1 MSDAAPSP
9 VPAEAQETLAVAAA
23 VNDSLEQNEPQLG
36 QTDQQD
42 QQEAP
47 RSQDPPDA
55 QELAEQV
62 SKVAEEDAA
71 KDLQNDLFGDDDDD
85 DEEEEEQI
93 RARVRAGASRGGEGD
108 DAGSRAVGRGGGD
121 DEDDD
126 DDDDED
132 AGVVRQSR
140 RARQRLGTDSASPEP
155 GATAATTTA
164 STSQAARGR
173 AASPMRSSS
182 PAAARRTSR
191 SASPRTSPFR
201 RSAELEDDDD
211 EELRRQL
218 EYKEEDDVQP
228 DENIEL
234 AQLALPQMPVR
245 RTKEH
250 WMVRI
255 PHFLRYAT
263 QPFDAD
269 TWDDEV
275 EEEMLRDEG
284 FTTGFSHDA
293 GAVSLLRTSNT
304 IRWRYSDQVD
314 DDGARIP
321 ESNARIVRWSDGTM
335 SLQVGRELFDITQQT
350 EAGRVQAGSTAGPRG
365 AGNAAP
371 SQSQSQSQSQMGPGP
386 SSQGMMPPSQSQADL
401 RSMPMGGA
409 GSSSRPAQ
417 SLSYLVV
424 PHAKAAVMEA
434 EGPIAGSLAF
444 TPADT
449 RSETHMRIA
458 KALRFQK
465 TARVVATAAGEGAR
479 DPELEK
485 ARIEK
490 ELKDAEKRRIRER
503 QRADRKSGK
512 FDDDMFDIESRR
524 RGGRSAATSGGRK
537 SGAGPRGGAD
547 YWSDESEAMSVD
559 GDLGEERA
567 GPGRGQRQTRGDAKR
582 AAAGRYADDDDG
594 FIVDDEGDDD
604 DEAGGG
610 GYSKKKKRTDYE
622 SDGMDID
629 DEPDAMEIAEARIEE
644 QERARKKA
652 AAGTDA
658 SSKGKKAKSSRSWS
672 DDDDDDDDG
681 EDGGRR
687 GAAGARGAG
696 RDAEGEAE
704 ADAATAAA
712 ASASASEGAEN
723 GNASGAAGIKKK
735 RIIESDDDE

>member
-1 MSDAAPSP
+1 MSDTALSPMPEEAGEHQIITSRVSSEEATDAAQHREHQPQEERHP
-9 VPAEAQETLAVAAA
+9 AQEQP
-23 VNDSLEQNEPQLG
+23 DEEPQ
-36 QTDQQD
+36 QADT
-42 QQEAP
+42 EK
-47 RSQDPPDA
+47 
-55 QELAEQV
+55 LAETV

-71 KDLQNDLFGDDDDD
+71 KDLQNDLFGDDDEDK
-85 DEEEEEQI
+85 DERI
-93 RARVRAGASRGGEGD
+93 RMRAKSNARRLQD
-108 DAGSRAVGRGGGD
+108 D

-126 DDDDED
+126 ED
-132 AGVVRQSR
+132 GGVVRQSR
-140 RARQRLGTDSASPEP
+140 RARQRVASESASPEP
-155 GATAATTTA
+155 SAGG
-164 STSQAARGR
+164 AARG
-173 AASPMRSSS
+173 AKPVSPLRSSS
-182 PAAARRTSR
+182 PAPRRAAR
-191 SASPRTSPFR
+191 SASPRSSPFR
-201 RSAELEDDDD
+201 RSEELDDD
-211 EELRRQL
+211 EEARRQL
-218 EYKEEDDVQP
+218 EYKEEEDVQP

-234 AQLALPQMPVR
+234 AHLTLPQMPVR

-269 TWDDEV
+269 TWD
-275 EEEMLRDEG
+275 EEEEEQQLCNEG
-284 FTTGFSHDA
+284 FSTGFSHDA

-304 IRWRYSDQVD
+304 IRWRYSDQLD
-314 DDGARIP
+314 EDGARIP

-350 EAGRVQAGSTAGPRG
+350 EAGRVQAPSASGLTA
-365 AGNAAP
+365 
-371 SQSQSQSQSQMGPGP
+371 SQSQSQQQSSSSSLAGPGPGP
-386 SSQGMMPPSQSQADL
+386 SSQGLQPSQSQANL

-424 PHAKAAVMEA
+424 PHPKAAVMEA
-434 EGPIAGSLAF
+434 EGPIAGSLSF

-524 RGGRSAATSGGRK
+524 RGGRSAAGLGGRK

-547 YWSDESEAMSVD
+547 YWSDESEAMSID
-559 GDLGEERA
+559 GDANEERA
-567 GPGRGQRQTRGDAKR
+567 GPGRGLRQTRGDAKR

-594 FIVDDEGDDD
+594 FIVNDEEDDD
-604 DEAGGG
+604 ADG
-610 GYSKKKKRTDYE
+610 GYSRKKKRSDYE
-622 SDGMDID
+622 SDGMEVD
-629 DEPDAMEIAEARIEE
+629 DEPDAMELAEAKIEE

-652 AAGTDA
+652 TSG
-658 SSKGKKAKSSRSWS
+658 SKGRKIKASRSFS
-672 DDDDDDDDG
+672 DDEDDDTEDG
-681 EDGGRR
+681 EGEVDPA
-687 GAAGARGAG
+687 AAGA
-696 RDAEGEAE
+696 AEGG
-704 ADAATAAA
+704 DT
-712 ASASASEGAEN
+712 SAS
-723 GNASGAAGIKKK
+723 IKKK